1 MIVGSTRW
9 LAALIVGL
17 LVAGT
22 ACAADA
28 RPQTEE
34 KCVERCD
41 VESDK
46 CMADSGGDPDKM
58 QACDD
63 KYSECLD
70 ACNAHG

>member
-1 MIVGSTRW
+1 MNVRGIHW

-17 LVAGT
+17 VM
-22 ACAADA
+22 AAPVLAEDA
-28 RPQTEE
+28 KPQTEE

-46 CMADSGGDPDKM
+46 CMAATDGDPDKM

-63 KYSECLD
+63 KYTECLK
-70 ACNAHG
+70 ACDNPG